1 MDAWPAPGWGAV
13 EQMGFH
19 AAPRLPSRSLG
30 AAGAGGEHLEGF
42 FCVCVPSSGVVGF
55 HQKASGY
62 LLNCVPNHLVLG
74 GAPLCSA
81 LASIQGRANMWSC
94 CQDPDAFKAQYVDS
108 VHVWLCGD
116 SLQVF
121 KASTSLRDCFV
132 SLVIINQEHLSHH
145 LGCEVVT
152 GTMQP
157 SGP

>member
-1 MDAWPAPGWGAV
+1 MPGRRLVGELWSRWASTLLLVCRPGPWEPP
-13 EQMGFH
+13 EQEENIW
-19 AAPRLPSRSLG
+19 R
-30 AAGAGGEHLEGF
+30 GF
-42 FCVCVPSSGVVGF
+42 FVCVPSSGVVGF

-74 GAPLCSA
+74 EAPLCSA

-94 CQDPDAFKAQYVDS
+94 CQDPAAFKAQYVDS